1 MVEKIMLTPSYML
14 SKVGEDHV
22 LLPCDE
28 SGGVDLTEIIV
39 LNETAYDIVS
49 FIEKRSSTR
58 DEIFDHLYRMYDIS
72 KEELYADIDE
82 FISELDKHKALVR

>member
-1 MVEKIMLTPSYML
+1 MLNPSYML
-14 SKVGEDHV
+14 NKVGDDHV

-28 SGGVDLTEIIV
+28 FGGVDLTEIIV

-49 FIEKRSSTR
+49 FIEKSSSTR
-58 DEIFDHLYRMYDIS
+58 DEIFEHLYRMYDIS